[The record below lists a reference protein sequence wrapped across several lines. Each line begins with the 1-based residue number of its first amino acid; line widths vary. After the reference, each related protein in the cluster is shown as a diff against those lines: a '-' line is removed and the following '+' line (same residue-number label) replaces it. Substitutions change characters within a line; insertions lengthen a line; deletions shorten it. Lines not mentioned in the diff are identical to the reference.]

1 MKNMTKIK
9 TILFDLDNTLI
20 DFIKMK
26 RESCQAT
33 AKAMIKAGF
42 KMDHKTAY
50 RRLMSTYFRVGIE
63 SDRIFT
69 KFLEKEGQF
78 DHKILAAAIN
88 AYLKAKN
95 KYLKPYKNVKTTL
108 NKLKKMGIT
117 LVIVTDAPKTKAYQR
132 LLAMDI
138 ESYFDFVIGFEDTG
152 KTKRDG
158 FPLQMAIDKLQK
170 MIPNLQ
176 NDEILMVGDSII
188 RDLHP
193 AQKFG
198 LQTALAKYGEIRKE
212 RGTTDY
218 ELRDI
223 SEIFQI
229 IN

>member
-1 MKNMTKIK
+1 
-9 TILFDLDNTLI
+9 
-20 DFIKMK
+20 
-26 RESCQAT
+26 
-33 AKAMIKAGF
+33 
-42 KMDHKTAY
+42 
-50 RRLMSTYFRVGIE
+50 
-63 SDRIFT
+63 
-69 KFLEKEGQF
+69 
-78 DHKILAAAIN
+78 
-88 AYLKAKN
+88 
-95 KYLKPYKNVKTTL
+95 
-108 NKLKKMGIT
+108 
-117 LVIVTDAPKTKAYQR
+117 
-132 LLAMDI
+132 MDI

-170 MIPNLQ
+170 KIPNLQ

-198 LQTALAKYGEIRKE
+198 LQTALAKYGQIRKE
-212 RGTTDY
+212 KGTTDY